1 MLGVSEIQVWF
12 DNIWHHDNTIMTPA
26 MFYIPEDYLLK
37 EAFTLDDFTSK
48 IAQDH

>member
-1 MLGVSEIQVWF
+1 MLGVSEIHVWF
-12 DNIWHHDNTIMTPA
+12 DKIWHHDNTIMTPA
-26 MFYIPEDYLLK
+26 MFYIPEDK